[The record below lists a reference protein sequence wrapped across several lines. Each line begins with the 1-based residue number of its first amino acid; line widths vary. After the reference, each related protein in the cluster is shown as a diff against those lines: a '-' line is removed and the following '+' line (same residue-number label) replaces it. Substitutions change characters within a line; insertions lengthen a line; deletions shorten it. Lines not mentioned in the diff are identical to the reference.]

1 MMTLRAPTFWKAEDQ
16 MQQRRVR
23 WQGGHRCSSASP
35 GVFHGR
41 VSSLPSQSSPGRLP
55 GSSAWPLGT
64 WGDAGAPVQVGSRGC
79 LPAPA
84 CGPCRSTALSPPHPP
99 WGRRSICRGRA
110 GGGVSQLPPSCH
122 HIYAIGTLAGC
133 DWPLFGMHL
142 HPRGSSTP
150 AKALLKLCASR
161 AVKSWSFRQP
171 KH

>member
-84 CGPCRSTALSPPHPP
+84 CGPCRSTALSPPTPH
-99 WGRRSICRGRA
+99 GA
-110 GGGVSQLPPSCH
+110 GGAYAEAGLEEAFLSSLLPATTFMPSGLWQD
-122 HIYAIGTLAGC
+122 AIGLCLGC
-133 DWPLFGMHL
+133 TCIHG
-142 HPRGSSTP
+142 
-150 AKALLKLCASR
+150 ALLPL
-161 AVKSWSFRQP
+161 P
-171 KH
+171 KHCLNRVQVGL

>member
-64 WGDAGAPVQVGSRGC
+64 WGDAGALVQVGFRG
-79 LPAPA
+79 LPSCPCMRPLSQHSLVPPPPPVGQAEHMQRQGWRRRFSAPSFLPPHLCHRDSGRMRLASVWDAPA
-84 CGPCRSTALSPPHPP
+84 STGLFYPCQSTA
-99 WGRRSICRGRA
+99 
-110 GGGVSQLPPSCH
+110 
-122 HIYAIGTLAGC
+122 
-133 DWPLFGMHL
+133 
-142 HPRGSSTP
+142 
-150 AKALLKLCASR
+150 
-161 AVKSWSFRQP
+161 
-171 KH
+171 